1 MVKNYW
7 LIKEEPTKYS
17 YDNLVNDK
25 KTIWDG
31 VGNNLA
37 LKNIRNISK
46 DDEALFYHTGKE
58 KSVIGIVKVIN
69 NPYSD
74 PKKDD
79 KRFVVCDIKPVKK
92 LNRPVSLKEIKSNKI
107 FKEFDLVRIPRLSV
121 MPVTKKYW
129 DTIIK
134 LSNKQHDF

>member
-1 MVKNYW
+1 MSKKYW
-7 LIKEEPTKYS
+7 LLKEEPNKYS
-17 YDNLVNDK
+17 YNDLVKDK

-46 DDEALFYHTGKE
+46 GDQAFFYHTGKE
-58 KSVIGIVKVIN
+58 KSIIGIVEVTKN
-69 NPYSD
+69 SYSD
-74 PKKDD
+74 PKKEDI
-79 KRFVVCDIKPVKK
+79 RFVVFDVEPVKK
-92 LNRPVSLKEIKSNKI
+92 LKRAVSLKEIKSNSI

-129 DTIIK
+129 DSIIK
-134 LSNKQHDF
+134 LSNN